1 LKITPGIQG
10 QFRFNVTANLTSKK
24 FELKLVIDE
33 FVYNGSKGSAAVGM
47 PKYAV
52 KVDAIRSG
60 FKSIG
65 CRCLDL
71 MEGGQ
76 N

>member
-1 LKITPGIQG
+1 
-10 QFRFNVTANLTSKK
+10 
-24 FELKLVIDE
+24 VIDE